1 MHAHD
6 QQTSLAPVII
16 LASAAFVFNT
26 TEFIPVALLSDIGTS
41 FGMSSSQTGMIMTIY
56 AWIVAILSLPMMLIT
71 AKIERKTLLLA
82 VFALFAISHLVSY
95 LASSFQMLI
104 ISRAMVAVTH
114 AVFWSITA
122 SLVVR
127 LAPNGM
133 QTKALGLLSTG
144 GALAMVLGLPLGR
157 MLGQWLG
164 WRASFGVIGITSLI
178 IALLLLYYLPKLP
191 AKNTG
196 DLSSL
201 PLIFKNK
208 PILLIYLLILL
219 TVTANFT
226 FYSYIEPFVLTVAN
240 LGGQIAT
247 ITLLIFGLA
256 GVIGSVLFGRYFDK
270 TPVVFTK
277 TAMFGM
283 LAMLIALNHLT
294 SLFLVIVAIYG
305 LCYMATNQ
313 ALQKLLLNQARE
325 HTDIAMAVFSTFF
338 NVAIGLGAIVGG
350 WTVEYIGLAYI
361 GYMAAGVMVIV
372 VACHLFSRQ
381 LFIDQEKLNLR

>member
-41 FGMSSSQTGMIMTIY
+41 FGMNSSQTGIIMTIY

-71 AKIERKTLLLA
+71 AKIERKTLLLV

-256 GVIGSVLFGRYFDK
+256 GIIGSLLFGKCFDRQPILFINLALL
-270 TPVVFTK
+270 TVCGALLSFSLLASQAWSWLMMVLIWGIAN
-277 TAMFGM
+277 TAVG
-283 LAMLIALNHLT
+283 LSLQIRLLKHANRQTDVAMSIFSGIFNVGIGGGAFIGGLTIQHLGLNSIGYVAASIACL
-294 SLFLVIVAIYG
+294 SVAIFY
-305 LCYMATNQ
+305 L
-313 ALQKLLLNQARE
+313 
-325 HTDIAMAVFSTFF
+325 
-338 NVAIGLGAIVGG
+338 VGKKS
-350 WTVEYIGLAYI
+350 L
-361 GYMAAGVMVIV
+361 
-372 VACHLFSRQ
+372 
-381 LFIDQEKLNLR
+381 

>member
-16 LASAAFVFNT
+16 LALAAFVFNT

-41 FGMSSSQTGMIMTIY
+41 FGMNSSQTGIIMTIY

-71 AKIERKTLLLA
+71 AKIERKTLLLL
-82 VFALFAISHLVSY
+82 VFTLFAISHLVSY

-127 LAPNGM
+127 LAPDGM

-164 WRASFGVIGITSLI
+164 WRASFGVIGIASLI

-226 FYSYIEPFVLTVAN
+226 FYSYIEPFVLIVAN

-256 GVIGSVLFGRYFDK
+256 GIIGSLLFGKYFDRQPILFINLALL
-270 TPVVFTK
+270 TVCGALLSFSLLASQAWSWLIMVLIWGIAN
-277 TAMFGM
+277 TAVG
-283 LAMLIALNHLT
+283 LSLQIRLLKHANRQTDVAMSIFSGIFNVGIGGGAFIGGLTIQHLGLNSIGYVAASIACL
-294 SLFLVIVAIYG
+294 SVAIFY
-305 LCYMATNQ
+305 L
-313 ALQKLLLNQARE
+313 
-325 HTDIAMAVFSTFF
+325 
-338 NVAIGLGAIVGG
+338 VGKKS
-350 WTVEYIGLAYI
+350 L
-361 GYMAAGVMVIV
+361 
-372 VACHLFSRQ
+372 
-381 LFIDQEKLNLR
+381 

>member
-26 TEFIPVALLSDIGTS
+26 TEFIPVALLSDIGAS
-41 FGMSSSQTGMIMTIY
+41 FGMNSNQTGIIMTIY
-56 AWIVAILSLPMMLIT
+56 AWIVAMLSLPMMLIT

-95 LASSFQMLI
+95 LASSFQMLV

-164 WRASFGVIGITSLI
+164 WRASFGVIGIASLI

-256 GVIGSVLFGRYFDK
+256 GIIGSLLFGKYFDRQPILFINLALL
-270 TPVVFTK
+270 TVCGALLSFSPLASQAWSWLMMVLIWGIAN
-277 TAMFGM
+277 TAVG
-283 LAMLIALNHLT
+283 LSLQIHLLKHANRQTDVAMSIFSGIFNVGIGGGAFIGGLTIQHLGLNSIGYVAASIACL
-294 SLFLVIVAIYG
+294 SVAIFY
-305 LCYMATNQ
+305 L
-313 ALQKLLLNQARE
+313 
-325 HTDIAMAVFSTFF
+325 
-338 NVAIGLGAIVGG
+338 VGKKS
-350 WTVEYIGLAYI
+350 L
-361 GYMAAGVMVIV
+361 
-372 VACHLFSRQ
+372 
-381 LFIDQEKLNLR
+381 

>member
-41 FGMSSSQTGMIMTIY
+41 FGMNSSQTGIIMTIY

-104 ISRAMVAVTH
+104 ISRAMVAITH

-256 GVIGSVLFGRYFDK
+256 GIIGSLLFGKYFDRQPILFINLALL
-270 TPVVFTK
+270 TVCGALLSFSLLASQAWSWLMMVLIWGIAN
-277 TAMFGM
+277 TAVG
-283 LAMLIALNHLT
+283 LSLQIHLLKHANRQTDVAMSIFSGIFNVGIGGGAFIGGLTIQHLGLNSIGYVAASIACL
-294 SLFLVIVAIYG
+294 SVAIFY
-305 LCYMATNQ
+305 L
-313 ALQKLLLNQARE
+313 
-325 HTDIAMAVFSTFF
+325 
-338 NVAIGLGAIVGG
+338 VGKKS
-350 WTVEYIGLAYI
+350 L
-361 GYMAAGVMVIV
+361 
-372 VACHLFSRQ
+372 
-381 LFIDQEKLNLR
+381 

>member
-71 AKIERKTLLLA
+71 AKIERKTLLLV
-82 VFALFAISHLVSY
+82 VFTLFAISHLVSY

-256 GVIGSVLFGRYFDK
+256 GIIGSLLFGKYFDRQPILFINLALL
-270 TPVVFTK
+270 TVCGALLSFSLLASQAWSWLMMVLIWGIAN
-277 TAMFGM
+277 TAVG
-283 LAMLIALNHLT
+283 LSLQIRLLKHANRQTDVAMSIFSGIFNVGIGGGAFIGGLTIQHLGLNSIGYVAASIACL
-294 SLFLVIVAIYG
+294 SVAIFY
-305 LCYMATNQ
+305 L
-313 ALQKLLLNQARE
+313 
-325 HTDIAMAVFSTFF
+325 
-338 NVAIGLGAIVGG
+338 VGKKS
-350 WTVEYIGLAYI
+350 L
-361 GYMAAGVMVIV
+361 
-372 VACHLFSRQ
+372 
-381 LFIDQEKLNLR
+381 